1 MRYVKVK
8 DLHLSHHHFLSPT
21 VYIYH
26 HGIQTHNNVIVVQ
39 ISSAYQILAQFMQ
52 RCNPLGWLSRPHFE
66 ERWMQ
71 LLGVI
76 NQPYPPEG
84 INPEE
89 YQAHTVNVCAGTYVK
104 KVQLGTKR

>member
-1 MRYVKVK
+1 
-8 DLHLSHHHFLSPT
+8 
-21 VYIYH
+21 
-26 HGIQTHNNVIVVQ
+26 
-39 ISSAYQILAQFMQ
+39 MQ
-52 RCNPLGWLSRPHFE
+52 RCNPLGWPNRPHFE

-89 YQAHTVNVCAGTYVK
+89 YQAHTVNVCAGELT
-104 KVQLGTKR
+104 LTMLLLDLN